1 MLNAKRLSISAIGK
15 IKKTW
20 IKEGIKEYKNRIP
33 ELTINEYKTFDL
45 QNLKNQTSNKIIISL
60 SEEGKLFN
68 SFDFSSLLLNFENKK
83 ISFFIGDAEGLS
95 NNIKL
100 NSDLLLSLS
109 PLTFPHEIARLILIE
124 QIYRAVSISQNSSYH
139 R

>member
-60 SEEGKLFN
+60 SEEGKIYN
-68 SFDFSSLLLNFENKK
+68 SSDFSSLLLNFK
-83 ISFFIGDAEGLS
+83 IKRFY
-95 NNIKL
+95 
-100 NSDLLLSLS
+100 SL
-109 PLTFPHEIARLILIE
+109 
-124 QIYRAVSISQNSSYH
+124 
-139 R
+139 